1 MDAFLDFIQNGAL
14 NGLSPGAGVLLL
26 AMSLLGSFITA
37 SLGLGGGVLLLAVL
51 ASFMPAAAL
60 IPVHGVIQLGS
71 NFFRAAV
78 LLGRV
83 HWKPVGAFLAGS
95 LVGVAIGGS
104 VAVQLPPGLVK
115 IAVGTFVL
123 WSVFRK
129 PPAWLAR
136 AALPTGLVSSV
147 LTMFFGATG
156 PFVASYTRSLALP
169 RQEHVATNAVLMT
182 VQHLLKTGMFAALGF
197 AFGPW
202 ALFIAAMIAMG
213 FLGTLLGKQVLTR
226 FSDKG
231 FKRALD
237 ILLVLISLRLIVTGA
252 LTFF

>member
-1 MDAFLDFIQNGAL
+1 MDAFVDFAL
-14 NGLSPGAGVLLL
+14 NGLAPGAAALLL
-26 AMSLLGSFITA
+26 GMSLLGSFITA
-37 SLGLGGGVLLLAVL
+37 SLGLGGGVLLLAVM

-83 HWKPVGAFLAGS
+83 HWKPVGAFLLGS
-95 LVGVAIGGS
+95 LIGVAIGGS
-104 VAVQLPPGLVK
+104 VAIQLPPALVR
-115 IAVGTFVL
+115 IAVGAFVL

-136 AALPTGLVSSV
+136 AALPTGLVSSI

-156 PFVASYTRSLALP
+156 PFVASYTKSLTLP

-182 VQHLLKTGMFAALGF
+182 VQHLLKSLTFAALGF

-213 FLGTLLGKQVLTR
+213 FLGTLIGKQVLVR
-226 FSDKG
+226 FSDRG

-237 ILLVLISLRLIVTGA
+237 ILLVLIALRLIVTGLLA
-252 LTFF
+252 LL

>member
-1 MDAFLDFIQNGAL
+1 MDAFLDFLQNGAL
-14 NGLSPGAGVLLL
+14 NGLAPGAAALLL

-37 SLGLGGGVLLLAVL
+37 SLGLGGGILLLAVM

-71 NFFRAAV
+71 NFFRAVV

-83 HWKPVGAFLAGS
+83 HWKPVGAFLLGS
-95 LVGVAIGGS
+95 IAGVAIGGS
-104 VAVQLPPGLVK
+104 VAIQLPPAVVR
-115 IAVGTFVL
+115 IAVGAFVL

-129 PPAWLAR
+129 PPAWLSR
-136 AALPTGLVSSV
+136 AALPTGLISSI

-156 PFVASYTRSLALP
+156 PFVAAYTKSLTLP

-182 VQHLLKTGMFAALGF
+182 VQHLLKTATFAVLGF

-213 FLGTLLGKQVLTR
+213 FIGTLLGKQVLMR
-226 FSDKG
+226 FSDRG

-237 ILLVLISLRLIVTGA
+237 ILLVLIALRLVVTGVLA
-252 LTFF
+252 LI